1 MLRAELGLERRDLEL
16 DVRLEVG
23 AGECLALVGSSGAGK
38 TSTLRAIAG
47 LLRVAR
53 GRIECDGE
61 RWLDTDRGVDL
72 PPERRRCG
80 FVFQDY
86 ALFDHARVWRNV
98 AHGLRDV
105 PRRERRARAV
115 TLLTRFGVDHLAD
128 ARPGE
133 ISGGERQRVALAR
146 TLAPQPSALLLDE
159 PLAALDASTRAHATR
174 ELRRM
179 LSQAE
184 VPTILVTHDFDEAAG
199 IASTLAV
206 LAEGRIIQR
215 GNPGEL
221 AARPASAFVADLI
234 GSVVLS
240 GEAHRSGA
248 GLVEIALDGGGTVL
262 STDGDRAGRVAVS
275 VHPWEITLA
284 PPASSAASSARNR
297 IRGRVTSVTAV
308 GNRVR
313 VGLDAS
319 QPLVAEVTPAAVA
332 ELRLEPGAEVAATWK
347 ASATRVIES

>member
-1 MLRAELGLERRDLEL
+1 MLRAELELQRHDLEL
-16 DVRLEVG
+16 DVRLDV
-23 AGECLALVGSSGAGK
+23 ATGECLALVGRSGTGK
-38 TSTLRAIAG
+38 TTTLRAIAG
-47 LLRVAR
+47 LLPVAR

-61 RWLDTDRGVDL
+61 RWLDTEHGVDE

-86 ALFDHARVWRNV
+86 ALFEHARVWRNV
-98 AHGLRDV
+98 AHGLRDL

-115 TLLTRFGVDHLAD
+115 ALLARFGVDHLAE
-128 ARPGE
+128 ARPRE

-146 TLAPQPSALLLDE
+146 TLAPRPSALLLDE

-179 LSQAE
+179 LAQAG
-184 VPTILVTHDFDEAAG
+184 VPTILVTHDFDEASG

-206 LAEGRIIQR
+206 LGSGRIVQR
-215 GNPGEL
+215 GTPGEL
-221 AARPASAFVADLI
+221 AARPTSAFVADLI

-240 GEAHRSGA
+240 GVANREGS
-248 GLVEIALDGGGTVL
+248 GLVEIVLDGGGTVL
-262 STDGDRAGRVAVS
+262 STDADHTGRVAVS
-275 VHPWEITLA
+275 VHPWEVTLA
-284 PPASSAASSARNR
+284 PPASRAASSARNR
-297 IRGRVTSVTAV
+297 LPARVTSITAV

-313 VGLDAS
+313 VGLDAG
-319 QPLVAEVTPAAVA
+319 QPLVAEVTPDAVA
-332 ELRLEPGAEVAATWK
+332 ELGLGPGAEVVATWK